1 MIHSR
6 PGFAPRHSD
15 RVPAKL
21 NADMVPAIHRKPL
34 AENSNL
40 KHGPTDQ
47 ALDARAAAAMEKLSR
62 EHPAPEILVNP
73 VPSEPPKILEPGE

>member
-15 RVPAKL
+15 KVPAKL

-34 AENSNL
+34 TENTNL
-40 KHGPTDQ
+40 KNGAPS
-47 ALDARAAAAMEKLSR
+47 LDARGAAAMEKLAR
-62 EHPAPEILVNP
+62 EHPVPEILVNP
-73 VPSEPPKILEPGE
+73 TPSDPPKILEPGK